1 MEYVDK
7 HSTKKEK
14 GVEIELKKIHFKN
27 NDDYLRL
34 SKTLEF
40 SQELISDWLCNTF
53 TSTLNYLFILSS

>member
-40 SQELISDWLCNTF
+40 SQELISD
-53 TSTLNYLFILSS
+53 